1 MCFRGKERKR
11 GKRKELEG
19 DKEKTGGKK
28 KEKWEGKKES
38 AKEKRNRK
46 KDFLENKENVFKI
59 VLPSLVVI
67 CLIICFIVAV
77 FTRPRQ

>member
-1 MCFRGKERKR
+1 MN
-11 GKRKELEG
+11 LV
-19 DKEKTGGKK
+19 KEKLRMHDLRKIAQKK
-28 KEKWEGKKES
+28 KGKFEGKKET
-38 AKEKRNRK
+38 AKDKRNRK
-46 KDFLENKENVFKI
+46 KDFLENKENVFKL